1 MNESSDMQNGIVES
15 TAKTIVDYNLDTAID
30 ISELGLDS
38 LLDESLFRDLP
49 IVKIF
54 YGVTKTSIAIR
65 EKHLLKKTLIFIN
78 QLNNNGI
85 SNKNYQ
91 EYKEKLK
98 NNDKEILR
106 ELEHA
111 LIIIDR
117 YIDTN
122 KNVILANLYFNYI
135 DKKIN
140 WKQFQELSIIVD
152 NIFLED
158 LKELEN
164 IYNKQALTMND
175 IKDRI
180 SFRRLKVQNLVEDI
194 ESTLRASNGSI
205 GFYYNENDYRITEL
219 GNLLFKYGLNNY

>member
-38 LLDESLFRDLP
+38 LVDESLFRDLP

-194 ESTLRASNGSI
+194 ENTLRASNGSI

>member
-122 KNVILANLYFNYI
+122 KNVILANSLT
-135 DKKIN
+135 D
-140 WKQFQELSIIVD
+140 D
-152 NIFLED
+152 ATFLP
-158 LKELEN
+158 
-164 IYNKQALTMND
+164 
-175 IKDRI
+175 
-180 SFRRLKVQNLVEDI
+180 
-194 ESTLRASNGSI
+194 
-205 GFYYNENDYRITEL
+205 
-219 GNLLFKYGLNNY
+219 